1 MIIFILIILGAYI
14 TLSYY
19 IGSKGRQ
26 AVTNIV
32 KNKVGLVMYWIIYWL
47 IAFAFI
53 FYNIF
58 RESFIKDNWIIEL
71 AKLIGAIYLGFFVYS
86 VLIFLFV
93 DILRFIINKVKFGES
108 IRQKF
113 KKIYFS
119 GISVFTIIF
128 IIIGFGAWNAQDKVI
143 TNYEVNI
150 DKKAEEINSLNLV
163 MVSDAH
169 IGIGV
174 RENSITNMVNLI
186 NQLNPDIVVFGGDMF
201 DESTS
206 TKLKEY
212 SMEAFKNIK
221 SKYGVYAITGNHE
234 YGAGDLEDTISYFK
248 GANVKFLQDE
258 SVKIADS
265 FYIVGLKDPGN
276 MGRTGYE
283 AKPLNE
289 ILSDVDK
296 SLPIIE
302 INHRPERLREA
313 EMEKVDLQLSGHTH
327 SGQMSPGNLIVKS
340 IYEDAYGYL
349 KKGDFNLIV
358 SSGYGTWGPPI
369 RTGSK
374 SEIVKITIKF
384 KE

>member
-1 MIIFILIILGAYI
+1 M

-19 IGSKGRQ
+19 IGAKGKK
-26 AVTNIV
+26 ALTHIIE
-32 KNKVGLVMYWIIYWL
+32 NKIALIIYWITYWS
-47 IAFAFI
+47 IALAFI
-53 FYNIF
+53 FNNIF
-58 RESFIKDNWIIEL
+58 KESFPKDNCIIEIT
-71 AKLIGAIYLGFFVYS
+71 KLIGAVYLGFFVYS
-86 VLIFLFV
+86 TLIFLFV
-93 DILRFIINKVKFGES
+93 DILKFIFNKMNFRGP
-108 IRQKF
+108 IRK
-113 KKIYFS
+113 KLRKIYFN
-119 GISVFTIIF
+119 GISIFLIIF

-143 TNYEVNI
+143 TNYELNI
-150 DKKAEEINSLNLV
+150 DKKAGEISSLNIV

-174 RENSITNMVNLI
+174 RENSISNMINLI
-186 NQLNPDIVVFGGDMF
+186 NQLNPDVVIFGGDMF

-221 SKYGVYAITGNHE
+221 TRYGVYAITGNHE
-234 YGAGDLEDTISYFK
+234 YGAGKLEDTISYFQA
-248 GANVKFLQDE
+248 ANVKFLQDE

-276 MGRTGYE
+276 IRATVYE

-289 ILSDVDK
+289 ILRDVDE

-327 SGQMSPGNLIVKS
+327 SGQIFPGNLIVKS
-340 IYEDAYGYL
+340 IYENAYGYL
-349 KKGDFNLIV
+349 KRGDFNLIV

-374 SEIVKITIKF
+374 SEIIKITVNF
-384 KE
+384 KK